1 MPTRHT
7 SIAMIAASLLIAS
20 IAAPPG
26 HAIEPEDSPFY
37 QDVPVVLTASRLAQ
51 STYDAPAPVTII
63 DRELIEAS
71 GFVELHDLMRLVPG
85 FQVAD
90 WASGSPT
97 IANHGM
103 GDAYARRIKVLVDG
117 RTVNN
122 SFWGNVFW
130 QDLPIRIDDV
140 ERVEVVRGPN
150 GAAYGAN
157 AYQGVIN
164 IITRSPRT
172 ETGKTLIMRAGH
184 REFHDLG
191 IRINGGDADLD
202 WRLSASRRHAD
213 QYLSFDGESAESI
226 ERNVANLQVL
236 LQPSLRDEVRIQ
248 AGATVGFDDTGEPQ
262 SLTEPFGKRR
272 IKENYLQIGWLRNFG
287 PESELSLQF
296 YHQDRAERKH
306 WTIPLGSIDLP
317 VMQDLD
323 LQRDDVEVQFTSRLD
338 EAWHIL
344 VGAGVRRDATRSIL
358 YFSSTEPEVG
368 TQWQLFSS
376 LTWQPTPDWTLNL
389 GGNLEDHYYSGR
401 LFSPRFAARYALAA
415 RSSLRFSTGVAYR
428 APQAWE
434 ARSFTSVS
442 LEGQILAITYW
453 AKDEP
458 EPERVRFFELGYN
471 GFIESLNAEVDAR
484 IFHENVD
491 RYIDDVACSFP
502 PTERNVVCT
511 YPPPPNFI
519 GLLGRT
525 AVNFIN
531 SANLKV
537 DGAEFRIDWRRPGWG
552 RAALT
557 QSWVN
562 IRRDARRADP
572 DLLSSAPASMTG
584 LLLIKEFPG
593 QWRASL
599 GYYFSTA
606 MRWLNDGDEVPSRG
620 RADLKLAKLFGP
632 NGSDGEV
639 SVTAQSLEG
648 AYPDFHEGNFRR
660 EPSLFATLRL
670 TW

>member
-1 MPTRHT
+1 MPSRRPP
-7 SIAMIAASLLIAS
+7 IATIAASLMAS
-20 IAAPPG
+20 FLATPPG
-26 HAIEPEDSPFY
+26 HAMNEEESLFY
-37 QDVPVVLTASRLAQ
+37 EDVPVVLTASRLAQ
-51 STYDAPAPVTII
+51 SAYDAPAPVTII

-90 WASGSPT
+90 WGSGSPT
-97 IANHGM
+97 VANHGM

-122 SFWGNVFW
+122 SFWGNVHW
-130 QDLPIRIDDV
+130 QDLPIRVADV
-140 ERVEVVRGPN
+140 ERIEVVRAPN

-172 ETGKTLIMRAGH
+172 ETGKTVILRAGH
-184 REFHDLG
+184 RAFHDLG

-202 WRLSASRRHAD
+202 WRISASRRVAD

-236 LQPSLRDEVRIQ
+236 LQPSLRDEIRVQ
-248 AGATVGFDDTGEPQ
+248 AGATVGFDNTGIPG
-262 SLTEPFGKRR
+262 SLTEPLGKRR
-272 IKENYLQIGWLRNFG
+272 IKENYLQLGWLRSFG

-306 WTIPLGSIDLP
+306 WDIPLGKVLLP
-317 VMQDLD
+317 IMQDVD
-323 LQRDDVEVQFTSRLD
+323 LQRDDVEIQYTDRLG
-338 EAWHIL
+338 EQWHVL
-344 VGAGVRRDATRSIL
+344 VGAGLRRDATRSIL
-358 YFSSTEPEVG
+358 YFSSTDPEVG
-368 TQWQLFSS
+368 IQWQLFSS
-376 LTWQPTPDWTLNL
+376 LTWQPIPELSLNL
-389 GGNLEDHYYSGR
+389 GANLEDHYYSGR
-401 LFSPRFAARYALAA
+401 LLSPRFAARYALAP
-415 RSSLRFSTGVAYR
+415 RSSLRFSSGIAYR

-442 LEGQILAITYW
+442 LQDQILIITYW
-453 AKDEP
+453 ARDEP

-471 GFIESLNAEVDAR
+471 GFFEDVNAEVDVR
-484 IFHENVD
+484 IFRENFD
-491 RYIDDVACSFP
+491 RYIDDTACSFP
-502 PTERNVVCT
+502 PTDRNIVCT
-511 YPPPPNFI
+511 YPPPPNFV

-525 AVNFIN
+525 AINFVN
-531 SANLKV
+531 SADLVV
-537 DGAEFRIDWRRPGWG
+537 DGLEFRIDWRRPGWG
-552 RAALT
+552 RAVLT
-557 QSWVN
+557 QSWVD
-562 IRRDARRADP
+562 IRSHKHPSDP

-584 LLLIKEFPG
+584 LLLIKEFAG

-620 RADLKLAKLFGP
+620 RADAKLARLFGP
-632 NGSDGEV
+632 NGRDGEV

-660 EPSLFATLRL
+660 EPALFATLRL